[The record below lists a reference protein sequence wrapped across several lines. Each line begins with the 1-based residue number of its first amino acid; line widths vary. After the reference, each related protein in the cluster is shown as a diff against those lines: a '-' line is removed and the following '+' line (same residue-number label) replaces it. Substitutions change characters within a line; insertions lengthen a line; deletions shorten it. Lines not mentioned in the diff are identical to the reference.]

1 MSKVKRKQFIV
12 KRDFQFRI
20 FFETLIFMFF
30 VAVLVGYTV
39 YLGIFKA
46 LLFDLSGEKI
56 TLINRLISV
65 RMLLWFLPT
74 VFSIIIISVF
84 LSHQIAGPIFVFQ
97 RTIKEMSKGNPVRK
111 IHLRA
116 NDRLK
121 DFADDLNQLVDFFSD
136 MHNVEHEKK

>member
-1 MSKVKRKQFIV
+1 MAKVKRRQFIV
-12 KRDFQFRI
+12 KKDFQYRI

-65 RMLLWFLPT
+65 RMLSSSREL
-74 VFSIIIISVF
+74 
-84 LSHQIAGPIFVFQ
+84 
-97 RTIKEMSKGNPVRK
+97 
-111 IHLRA
+111 
-116 NDRLK
+116 
-121 DFADDLNQLVDFFSD
+121 
-136 MHNVEHEKK
+136 